1 MVTGKLHPYV
11 CADLANGRSFFVL
24 PGQQPVSHLSASVN
38 HSTVRIASH
47 LQATI
52 ILPLFFLTRFEKRL
66 ARMGDERIFVTL
78 YFFVR
83 NKGAARTKFELG
95 KSQALL
101 AE

>member
-24 PGQQPVSHLSASVN
+24 PGQQPVSHPSASVN

-52 ILPLFFLTRFEKRL
+52 LLPLFFLIRFEKRL
-66 ARMGDERIFVTL
+66 ARMGDERIFVT
-78 YFFVR
+78 FVLFR
-83 NKGAARTKFELG
+83 AK
-95 KSQALL
+95 
-101 AE
+101 